1 MTTLIANSTSGP
13 SPDTANNMELPGNQQ
28 TTRKFW
34 IDTKSLNLP
43 DVLDP
48 DDPLMQKFQNAL
60 REHLL
65 RIDNKLNSEI
75 LELEINI
82 KALEKERETEGLQL
96 YYAQQEIAQQQK
108 TIEKYQSMIA
118 NVISQREEKDTHV
131 KNAKEVH
138 KDTHIKLLEEKRKEE
153 NLMHELEQITDLQ
166 AQFSKLQTE
175 LENALIISKQVSK
188 KDKIIQRDLIAQKQ
202 QKDCIIYK
210 LMEEVWRIK
219 NEITNLDTQLQL
231 KNKEKIQIN
240 QMIADVNT
248 DLETLHKQHTN
259 LCTAWNSVVLN
270 ITNRNKVYEQ
280 LNTEREKICESFNTL
295 QTEIDKLKKE
305 TYKETE
311 NNENLTS
318 LHTRIEENILNN
330 TKLMEIGNDKLNN
343 LESELVKIAKF
354 SEQEQHEF
362 DSTQNEWQYLLH
374 EEEEIDKEFTKYLNK
389 QNELEKK
396 IYSKLEEKVAHNK
409 AAQYLNKLLLDSK
422 ESIQEQELL
431 LAETENLYSTKLL
444 ELEQLNSN
452 ISYEKMDFEE
462 LLQNNSKKGK
472 EIDEIQKEIKK
483 HDSAIERKQ
492 LKMVNLNKTIEEVKT
507 LLIKILREYFIHH
520 YSFLQILSH
529 KENGEVNPLDMKI
542 ITLGKNIEEIQQNNQ
557 KAQQLWIRKEGYM
570 ITLSQQKDLQL
581 QELNLLNKEIMIME
595 QKNLKL
601 EHALKM
607 LDKEDSNVER
617 TLNLLQQRIVQ
628 INSQLVIQKGL
639 KEELEDKNS
648 IRKMEGIQTLEDAEL
663 NLIKMQSDLKQLYE
677 EKALLKDNL
686 DAVQQE
692 SLSWEKKVKLMQ
704 EAMKKLRDDHSNGG
718 DITVMKSEIHKME
731 MRLSHL
737 RRVQEKLIH
746 DMEFCVA
753 RRDIILD
760 KVMSKFKKDPKGQHN
775 QKVIFRKRL
784 ADQKLKI
791 KQIVKDTKK
800 IENRILELENQ
811 IQDAIDKC
819 NESQTVLK
827 MMQNDIPN
835 LDQGITQIE
844 AVKYHN
850 LQTLVFKQRK
860 AKMLQDIK
868 SGRYKMLFKNEATLN
883 EEFQNEQILRD
894 YLKHVMKRTNQDF
907 PLLKNDIQKIL
918 LTLEIS

>member
-1 MTTLIANSTSGP
+1 MTTLIANSTSDP
-13 SPDTANNMELPGNQQ
+13 SPDTANNMEPPESQV
-28 TTRKFW
+28 TRKFW
-34 IDTKSLNLP
+34 IDTKSLNVP
-43 DVLDP
+43 DVMDP
-48 DDPLMQKFQNAL
+48 DDPLMTKFQNAL
-60 REHLL
+60 REHLI

-75 LELEINI
+75 LELEANI
-82 KALEKERETEGLQL
+82 KVLEKERETEGLQL

-118 NVISQREEKDTHV
+118 NVILQREEKDTHV

-138 KDTHIKLLEEKRKEE
+138 KNTHIKLLEEKRKEE

-175 LENALIISKQVSK
+175 LENSLIISKQVSK

-210 LMEEVWRIK
+210 LMEEVWKIK

-240 QMIADVNT
+240 QMITDVNI

-259 LCTAWNSVVLN
+259 LCNTWNSVVLN

-280 LNTEREKICESFNTL
+280 LNTEREKIRESFNTL
-295 QTEIDKLKKE
+295 QTEVDKLKKE
-305 TYKETE
+305 TCKETE

-318 LHTRIEENILNN
+318 LHTRIEDNILNN
-330 TKLMEIGNDKLNN
+330 IKLVETGNDKLNN

-362 DSTQNEWQYLLH
+362 DLAQNEWQYLLH
-374 EEEEIDKEFTKYLNK
+374 EEEEIDKKFTKYLNK
-389 QNELEKK
+389 QNELEKN

-422 ESIQEQELL
+422 ESVQEQELL
-431 LAETENLYSTKLL
+431 LAETENSCSKKLL

-452 ISYEKMDFEE
+452 ITYEKTDFEE
-462 LLQNNSKKGK
+462 LLQNNNKKEK

-483 HDSAIERKQ
+483 HDTAIEKEQRKI
-492 LKMVNLNKTIEEVKT
+492 VNVNKIIEE
-507 LLIKILREYFIHH
+507 
-520 YSFLQILSH
+520 ILSH
-529 KENGEVNPLDMKI
+529 RENREVNPLDMKI
-542 ITLGKNIEEIQQNNQ
+542 ITLEKNIEEIQQNDQ
-557 KAQQLWIRKEGYM
+557 KAQQLWIRQEGYM

-581 QELNLLNKEIMIME
+581 QEHNLFNKEIMIME

-601 EHALKM
+601 EHALNM
-607 LDKEDSNVER
+607 LDKEDSNMER

-639 KEELEDKNS
+639 KEELEDKNF
-648 IRKMEGIQTLEDAEL
+648 IKKMEGIQALEDAEL
-663 NLIKMQSDLKQLYE
+663 NLIKMQNDLKQLYE

-704 EAMKKLRDDHSNGG
+704 EAMKKLKDDHSDGG

-731 MRLSHL
+731 MRLLHL

-746 DMEFCVA
+746 DMEFCIA

-760 KVMSKFKKDPKGQHN
+760 KVMSKLKRDPKGQHN

-811 IQDAIDKC
+811 IKDAVDKC
-819 NESQTVLK
+819 DESQTALK
-827 MMQNDIPN
+827 VMQNDIPN

-844 AVKYHN
+844 AVKYRN
-850 LQTLVFKQRK
+850 LQALIFKQRK

-868 SGRYKMLFKNEATLN
+868 SGRYKMLFKSEATLS
-883 EEFQNEQILRD
+883 EEFQKEQILRD
-894 YLKHVMKRTNQDF
+894 YLKHVMERTNQDF
-907 PLLKNDIQKIL
+907 PLLKIDIQKIL

>member
-1 MTTLIANSTSGP
+1 MTTSIANSTSGP
-13 SPDTANNMELPGNQQ
+13 SNDTANNMELPGSQQ
-28 TTRKFW
+28 VTRKFW
-34 IDTKSLNLP
+34 IDTKSLNVP

-48 DDPLMQKFQNAL
+48 DDSLMKKFQNAL
-60 REHLL
+60 REHLV
-65 RIDNKLNSEI
+65 RVNNKLNSEI
-75 LELEINI
+75 LELEADI

-96 YYAQQEIAQQQK
+96 YYAQQEIAQQQM
-108 TIEKYQSMIA
+108 TIEKYQSMIV
-118 NVISQREEKDTHV
+118 NVISQREKKDTCV
-131 KNAKEVH
+131 KNAKDVH
-138 KDTHIKLLEEKRKEE
+138 KTTHVKLLEEKRKEE
-153 NLMHELEQITDLQ
+153 NCMRELEQITDLQ
-166 AQFSKLQTE
+166 AQFSKWQTE
-175 LENALIISKQVSK
+175 LENTLIISKQVSK
-188 KDKIIQRDLIAQKQ
+188 KDKAIQRDLITEKQ

-210 LMEEVWRIK
+210 LMEEVWKIK
-219 NEITNLDTQLQL
+219 NEIANLDTQLQL

-240 QMIADVNT
+240 QMIADVNI

-259 LCTAWNSVVLN
+259 LCNAWNSVVLN

-295 QTEIDKLKKE
+295 QTEIEKLKKE
-305 TYKETE
+305 TCKETE

-318 LHTRIEENILNN
+318 LHIRIEDNILNN
-330 TKLMEIGNDKLNN
+330 TKLVEIGNDKLNN
-343 LESELVKIAKF
+343 LESELVKLAKF
-354 SEQEQHEF
+354 SEQEQREF
-362 DSTQNEWQYLLH
+362 DLAHNEWQYLLH
-374 EEEEIDKEFTKYLNK
+374 EEEEMDKEFTKCLNK
-389 QNELEKK
+389 QNELEKT

-431 LAETENLYSTKLL
+431 LVETENSYGKKLL

-452 ISYEKMDFEE
+452 ISYEKMDLEE
-462 LLQNNSKKGK
+462 LLKNNNKKEK

-483 HDSAIERKQ
+483 HDTAIERKQ
-492 LKMVNLNKTIEEVKT
+492 IKIVNLNKTIEE
-507 LLIKILREYFIHH
+507 
-520 YSFLQILSH
+520 ILSH
-529 KENGEVNPLDMKI
+529 RENGEVNPLDMKI
-542 ITLGKNIEEIQQNNQ
+542 KTLEKNIEEIQQNNQ
-557 KAQQLWIRKEGYM
+557 KAQQLWIRQEGYM

-607 LDKEDSNVER
+607 LDKEDSNMER
-617 TLNLLQQRIVQ
+617 TLNVLQQRIVQ
-628 INSQLVIQKGL
+628 INSQLIVQKGL

-648 IRKMEGIQTLEDAEL
+648 ITKMEGIQSLEDAEL
-663 NLIKMQSDLKQLYE
+663 NLIKLQSDLKRLYE

-704 EAMKKLRDDHSNGG
+704 EAMKKLRDERSNGG

-760 KVMSKFKKDPKGQHN
+760 KVMSKLKKDPKGQHN

-811 IQDAIDKC
+811 IKDIVDKC
-819 NESQTVLK
+819 NESQTALK
-827 MMQNDIPN
+827 MMQSDIPN

-844 AVKYHN
+844 AIKYHN

-868 SGRYKMLFKNEATLN
+868 SGRYKMLFKSEVTLS
-883 EEFQNEQILRD
+883 EESQNEQILRD
-894 YLKHVMKRTNQDF
+894 YLKHVMERTNQDF
-907 PLLKNDIQKIL
+907 PLLKNDIQKIF
-918 LTLEIS
+918 LTLEVS

>member
-1 MTTLIANSTSGP
+1 MTTLIANSTSGL
-13 SPDTANNMELPGNQQ
+13 SPDTANNMELPGSQQ
-28 TTRKFW
+28 VTRKFW
-34 IDTKSLNLP
+34 IDTKSLNVP

-48 DDPLMQKFQNAL
+48 DDSLMKKFQNAL
-60 REHLL
+60 REHLV
-65 RIDNKLNSEI
+65 RVDNKLNSEI
-75 LELEINI
+75 LELEANI
-82 KALEKERETEGLQL
+82 KVLEKERETEGLQM
-96 YYAQQEIAQQQK
+96 YYAQQEVARQQM

-118 NVISQREEKDTHV
+118 NMVSQREEKDTHIKNV
-131 KNAKEVH
+131 KEIH
-138 KDTHIKLLEEKRKEE
+138 KDTHVKLLEEKRKEE

-175 LENALIISKQVSK
+175 LENNLIISKQVSK

-219 NEITNLDTQLQL
+219 TEIANLDTQLQL

-240 QMIADVNT
+240 QMIADVDT
-248 DLETLHKQHTN
+248 DLATLHKQHTN
-259 LCTAWNSVVLN
+259 LCNAWNSVVLN

-305 TYKETE
+305 TCKETE

-318 LHTRIEENILNN
+318 LHIRIEDNILNN

-362 DSTQNEWQYLLH
+362 DLIQNEWQYLLH
-374 EEEEIDKEFTKYLNK
+374 KEEEIDKEFTKCLNK
-389 QNELEKK
+389 QNELEKI

-422 ESIQEQELL
+422 ESLQEQELL
-431 LAETENLYSTKLL
+431 LAETENSYSKKLL

-452 ISYEKMDFEE
+452 ISYEKADFEE
-462 LLQNNSKKGK
+462 LLQNNNKKEK
-472 EIDEIQKEIKK
+472 EIDEIQKEIKN
-483 HDSAIERKQ
+483 HDTAIERKQ
-492 LKMVNLNKTIEEVKT
+492 IKIVNLNKTIEE
-507 LLIKILREYFIHH
+507 
-520 YSFLQILSH
+520 ILSH
-529 KENGEVNPLDMKI
+529 RENGEVNPLDMKI
-542 ITLGKNIEEIQQNNQ
+542 KTLEKNIEEIQQNNQ
-557 KAQQLWIRKEGYM
+557 KAQQLWIRQEGYM

-607 LDKEDSNVER
+607 LDKEDSNIER

-628 INSQLVIQKGL
+628 LNSQLVIRKGL

-648 IRKMEGIQTLEDAEL
+648 IKKMEGIQVLEDAEL
-663 NLIKMQSDLKQLYE
+663 NLINMQNDLKQLYE

-704 EAMKKLRDDHSNGG
+704 EAMKKLRDEHSNGG

-731 MRLSHL
+731 MRLTHL

-760 KVMSKFKKDPKGQHN
+760 KAMSKLKKDPKGQHN
-775 QKVIFRKRL
+775 QKVIFHKRL

-811 IQDAIDKC
+811 IKDAADKC
-819 NESQTVLK
+819 NESQTALK
-827 MMQNDIPN
+827 MVQTDIPN
-835 LDQGITQIE
+835 LNQGITQIE

-860 AKMLQDIK
+860 AKMLEDIK
-868 SGRYKMLFKNEATLN
+868 SGRYKMLFKSEATLS

-894 YLKHVMKRTNQDF
+894 YLKHVMERTNQDF

-918 LTLEIS
+918 LTLETSE

>member
-1 MTTLIANSTSGP
+1 
-13 SPDTANNMELPGNQQ
+13 
-28 TTRKFW
+28 
-34 IDTKSLNLP
+34 
-43 DVLDP
+43 
-48 DDPLMQKFQNAL
+48 
-60 REHLL
+60 
-65 RIDNKLNSEI
+65 
-75 LELEINI
+75 
-82 KALEKERETEGLQL
+82 KAVQKERETEGLKL
-96 YYAQQEIAQQQK
+96 YYAQQEIAQQQM
-108 TIEKYQSMIA
+108 TIEKYQNMIA
-118 NVISQREEKDTHV
+118 NIISLREEKDTYV
-131 KNAKEVH
+131 KNVKEIH
-138 KDTHIKLLEEKRKEE
+138 KTTHVKLLEEKKKEE
-153 NLMHELEQITDLQ
+153 NLMRELEQLTDLD
-166 AQFSKLQTE
+166 AQFSKWQTE
-175 LENALIISKQVSK
+175 LENSLIISKQVSK
-188 KDKIIQRDLIAQKQ
+188 KDKAIQRDLIAQKQ

-219 NEITNLDTQLQL
+219 NEIANLDMQLQL

-240 QMIADVNT
+240 QMIVDVNA
-248 DLETLHKQHTN
+248 DLEMLHKQHTN
-259 LCTAWNSVVLN
+259 LCNAWNSVVLN
-270 ITNRNKVYEQ
+270 ITKRNKVYEQ

-295 QTEIDKLKKE
+295 HTEIEKLKKE

-318 LHTRIEENILNN
+318 LHTRIEDNIQNN
-330 TKLMEIGNDKLNN
+330 TKLVEIGNDKLNN
-343 LESELVKIAKF
+343 LETELVKMAKF

-362 DSTQNEWQYLLH
+362 DSAHNEWQYLLH
-374 EEEEIDKEFTKYLNK
+374 EEEEIDREFIKFLNK
-389 QNELEKK
+389 QNELEKI

-409 AAQYLNKLLLDSK
+409 AARYLNKLLLDSK

-431 LAETENLYSTKLL
+431 LAETENSCGKKLL

-452 ISYEKMDFEE
+452 ISYEKMEFDE
-462 LLQNNSKKGK
+462 LLQNNNKKEK
-472 EIDEIQKEIKK
+472 DIDEIQKEVKK
-483 HDSAIERKQ
+483 HDTAIERKQ
-492 LKMVNLNKTIEEVKT
+492 VKIINLNKITEE
-507 LLIKILREYFIHH
+507 
-520 YSFLQILSH
+520 ILSH
-529 KENGEVNPLDMKI
+529 RENGEVNPLDMKI
-542 ITLGKNIEEIQQNNQ
+542 KTLEKNIEEVQHNNQ
-557 KAQQLWIRKEGYM
+557 KAQQLWIRQEGYM
-570 ITLSQQKDLQL
+570 ITLSQQRDLQL
-581 QELNLLNKEIMIME
+581 QQFNLLNKEIMIME

-607 LDKEDSNVER
+607 LEKEDSNIER

-628 INSQLVIQKGL
+628 LNSQLVIQKGL

-648 IRKMEGIQTLEDAEL
+648 ITKTEGIQSLEDAEL
-663 NLIKMQSDLKQLYE
+663 NLIKLQNDLKRSYE

-704 EAMKKLRDDHSNGG
+704 ETMKKMKEERSNGG
-718 DITVMKSEIHKME
+718 DISAMKSEIHKME

-760 KVMSKFKKDPKGQHN
+760 KVMSKLKRDPKGQHN

-811 IQDAIDKC
+811 IKDSVDKC

-827 MMQNDIPN
+827 MVQNDIPN
-835 LDQGITQIE
+835 LDQGIIQIE
-844 AVKYHN
+844 AIKYHN
-850 LQTLVFKQRK
+850 LQALVFKQRK

-868 SGRYKMLFKNEATLN
+868 SGRYKMIFKGEATLS

-894 YLKHVMKRTNQDF
+894 YLKHVMERTSQDF
-907 PLLKNDIQKIL
+907 PLLKNNIQKIL
-918 LTLEIS
+918 LTLEIV

>member
-1 MTTLIANSTSGP
+1 MTTLIANSTTDP
-13 SPDTANNMELPGNQQ
+13 SPDTANKMELPGSPQVA
-28 TTRKFW
+28 RKFW
-34 IDTKSLNLP
+34 IDTKSLNVP

-48 DDPLMQKFQNAL
+48 DDSLMTKFQNAL
-60 REHLL
+60 REHLI
-65 RIDNKLNSEI
+65 RVDNKLNSEI
-75 LELEINI
+75 LELEANI
-82 KALEKERETEGLQL
+82 KALEKERETEALQL

-108 TIEKYQSMIA
+108 TIEKCQSMIA
-118 NVISQREEKDTHV
+118 NVVSQREEKDTHV

-138 KDTHIKLLEEKRKEE
+138 RNTHVKLLEEKRKEE
-153 NLMHELEQITDLQ
+153 NLMHELEQTTDLQ

-231 KNKEKIQIN
+231 KNKEKIQFN

-259 LCTAWNSVVLN
+259 LCNAWNSVVLN

-305 TYKETE
+305 TCKETE
-311 NNENLTS
+311 NNENLTL
-318 LHTRIEENILNN
+318 LHTRIQDNILNN

-362 DSTQNEWQYLLH
+362 DLAQNEWQYLLH
-374 EEEEIDKEFTKYLNK
+374 EEEEIDKEFTKCLNK
-389 QNELEKK
+389 QNELEK
-396 IYSKLEEKVAHNK
+396 ILYSKLEEKVAHNK
-409 AAQYLNKLLLDSK
+409 TAQYLNKLLLNSK
-422 ESIQEQELL
+422 ESMQEQELL
-431 LAETENLYSTKLL
+431 LAETENSYSKQLL
-444 ELEQLNSN
+444 ELEQLNLN

-462 LLQNNSKKGK
+462 LLQNNKKKEK
-472 EIDEIQKEIKK
+472 EIDEVQKEIKK
-483 HDSAIERKQ
+483 HDTAIERTQ
-492 LKMVNLNKTIEEVKT
+492 LKIISLKKTIEE
-507 LLIKILREYFIHH
+507 
-520 YSFLQILSH
+520 ILSH
-529 KENGEVNPLDMKI
+529 RENGEIDSLDLKI
-542 ITLGKNIEEIQQNNQ
+542 ITLEKNIEEIQQNNQ
-557 KAQQLWIRKEGYM
+557 KAQQLWIRQEGYM

-601 EHALKM
+601 EHASKI
-607 LDKEDSNVER
+607 LDKEDSNMER
-617 TLNLLQQRIVQ
+617 TLNLLQQKIVQ

-648 IRKMEGIQTLEDAEL
+648 IRKMEGIQALEDAEL
-663 NLIKMQSDLKQLYE
+663 SLIKMQSDLKQLYE

-704 EAMKKLRDDHSNGG
+704 ETMKKMKDERSDGG

-737 RRVQEKLIH
+737 RKVQEKLIH

-753 RRDIILD
+753 RREIILD

-811 IQDAIDKC
+811 VKDAVDKC
-819 NESQTVLK
+819 NESQTTLK
-827 MMQNDIPN
+827 IVQNDIPN
-835 LDQGITQIE
+835 LDQGITQTE
-844 AVKYHN
+844 AVKHHN
-850 LQTLVFKQRK
+850 LQALVFKQRK

-868 SGRYKMLFKNEATLN
+868 SSRYKMLFKSEATLN

-894 YLKHVMKRTNQDF
+894 YLKHVMERTNQDF
-907 PLLKNDIQKIL
+907 PLLKNDIQKIF